1 MSILDKR
8 LHAFRADLA
17 DIRLRG
23 QVESESF
30 VVGKPARIAVP
41 VADMRGEPRR
51 DAGLSTQLILGE
63 DVTVFEERE
72 GWAWIQSERDSYV
85 GYVAAA
91 ALKARDGAP
100 THVVCIPRT
109 FLYPGPDMKLPRSG
123 ELSIGTDLV
132 VVGMAENRGTSYAL
146 LQSGEAVI
154 ARHLMPASDH
164 AADYVAVAEAL
175 IDTPYLWGGVSAFGL
190 DCSGLVQLAMRMA
203 GRPAPR
209 DSDMQASGL
218 GEAFAAGPGYS
229 DLRRGDLVFWKGHVA
244 IMTNAGTLI
253 HANGHTMLVSREP
266 LREAIDRIGYLYGG
280 PTLFR
285 RP

>member
-1 MSILDKR
+1 MTILDKR

-17 DIRLRG
+17 DARLRE
-23 QVESESF
+23 QVESERF
-30 VVGKPARIAVP
+30 VVGTPGRITVS
-41 VADMRGEPRR
+41 VADMRSEPTSR
-51 DAGLSTQLILGE
+51 AGLSTQLLHGE
-63 DVTVFEERE
+63 DVIVFEEGE

-85 GYVAAA
+85 GYIAAG
-91 ALKARDGAP
+91 ALKTRDGVP
-100 THVVCIPRT
+100 THKICVPRT

-123 ELSIGTDLV
+123 ELSMGSDLV
-132 VVGMAENRGTSYAL
+132 VVGMTENRGTSYAL

-154 ARHLMPASDH
+154 ARHLMRASDH
-164 AADYVAVAEAL
+164 GADYVAVAEAL

-203 GRPAPR
+203 GRSVPR
-209 DSDMQASGL
+209 DSDMQASAL
-218 GEAFAAGPGYS
+218 GEAFEPGPDYS
-229 DLRRGDLVFWKGHVA
+229 NLRRGDLVFWKGHVA
-244 IMTNAGTLI
+244 IMTDADNMI

-280 PTLFR
+280 PTSFR

>member
-1 MSILDKR
+1 VTILDKR

-17 DIRLRG
+17 DIRLEG
-23 QVESESF
+23 QVESGRF
-30 VVGKPARIAVP
+30 VPGRPARIAVP
-41 VADMRGEPRR
+41 VADMRGAPRT
-51 DAGLSTQLILGE
+51 DAGLSTQILQGD
-63 DVTVFEERE
+63 DVVVFEERD

-91 ALKARDGAP
+91 ALKPRDGMP
-100 THVVCIPRT
+100 THKVCVPRT
-109 FLYPGPDMKLPRSG
+109 FLYPGPDMKLPRCG
-123 ELSIGTDLV
+123 TLSMGTELV
-132 VVGMAENRGTSYAL
+132 VVGSADTRGTSYGL
-146 LQSGEAVI
+146 LQTGEAVI
-154 ARHLMPASDH
+154 ARHLMPASGH

-203 GRPAPR
+203 GRSVLR

-218 GEAFAAGPGYS
+218 GEAFQPAPDYS
-229 DLRRGDLVFWKGHVA
+229 DLQRGDLVFWKGHVA
-244 IMTNAGTLI
+244 IMTNAGTMI

>member
-17 DIRLRG
+17 DTRLEE
-23 QVESESF
+23 QVESERF
-30 VVGKPARIAVP
+30 VVGRPARIAVP
-41 VADMRGEPRR
+41 VADMRGEPRP
-51 DAGLSTQLILGE
+51 DAGLSTQLLLGE
-63 DVTVFEERE
+63 DVSVFEERE

-85 GYVAAA
+85 GYVAAT
-91 ALKARDGAP
+91 ALKARDGPP
-100 THVVCIPRT
+100 THTVCVPRT

-123 ELSIGTDLV
+123 ELSMGTDLV
-132 VVGMAENRGTSYAL
+132 VVGMAENRGTSYAM

-154 ARHLMPASDH
+154 ACHLMPASDH
-164 AADYVAVAEAL
+164 AADYVAVAETL

-218 GEAFAAGPGYS
+218 GEAFQPEPDYS
-229 DLRRGDLVFWKGHVA
+229 NLQRGDLVFWKGHVA
-244 IMTNAGTLI
+244 IMTDADNMI